1 MHILNSFFDRI
12 YCINLDHRT
21 DRWEICEKLFKK
33 FNLEVTRVS
42 PIMIGDESHCCMS
55 KPQLSLF
62 RTHKNLIIEA
72 KNQNLKNV
80 LIFEDDVEFCDEVEN
95 YNGKPLE
102 ERFSSSINFLPNNWN
117 VFFLGSGI
125 YTDNKSLIG
134 GEIYKIGYAM
144 TAHAVSINRDYY
156 DTIIKI
162 LDTESDILDNI
173 YCRLMDRNETFS
185 FHPNLISQRAS
196 FSDIEN
202 KYVNYTALRNFM

>member
-33 FNLEVTRVS
+33 FNLDVTRVS
-42 PIMIGDESHCCMS
+42 PVVIGDEEHCCLR

-95 YNGKPLE
+95 YNGKSLE
-102 ERFSSSINFLPNNWN
+102 ERFSSSINFLPPNWD
-117 VFFLGSGI
+117 VFFLGAGI

-134 GEIYKIGYAM
+134 GEIYKIGYAL
-144 TAHAVSINRDYY
+144 TTHALSINNNYY

-162 LDTESDILDNI
+162 LDSEHDALDII
-173 YCRLMDRNETFS
+173 YCGLMSKNETFS

-202 KYVNYTALRNFM
+202 KYVNYTALKNFL

>member
-21 DRWEICEKLFKK
+21 DRWETCDKLFKET
-33 FNLEVTRVS
+33 NLEVTRVS
-42 PIMIGDESHCCMS
+42 PVVIGDESHCCMNNAN
-55 KPQLSLF
+55 LSLL

-95 YNGKPLE
+95 YNGKSLE
-102 ERFSSSINFLPNNWN
+102 ERFSSSIDFLPNNWD

-125 YTDNKSLIG
+125 YTNNKSLIG
-134 GEIYKIGYAM
+134 GEIYKIGYGM
-144 TAHAVSINRDYY
+144 TTHAVAINSHYY

-162 LDTESDILDNI
+162 LDSDPDIIDNT
-173 YCRLMDRNETFS
+173 YCRLMSQNETFS
-185 FHPNLISQRAS
+185 FHPNLISQRPS

-202 KYVNYTALRNFM
+202 KHVNYTALRNFM

>member
-1 MHILNSFFDRI
+1 MN
-12 YCINLDHRT
+12 NA
-21 DRWEICEKLFKK
+21 
-33 FNLEVTRVS
+33 N
-42 PIMIGDESHCCMS
+42 
-55 KPQLSLF
+55 LSLL

-95 YNGKPLE
+95 YNGKSLE
-102 ERFSSSINFLPNNWN
+102 ERFSSSIDFLPNNWD

-134 GEIYKIGYAM
+134 GEIYKIGYAL
-144 TAHAVSINRDYY
+144 TAHAVSINSNYY
-156 DTIIKI
+156 DTLIES
-162 LDTESDILDNI
+162 LDTESNILDNI
-173 YCRLMDRNETFS
+173 YARLMIQNETFS

-202 KYVNYTALRNFM
+202 EYVNYTALRNFI

>member
-33 FNLEVTRVS
+33 FNLEVIRVS
-42 PIMIGDESHCCMS
+42 PIIIGDEEHCCLR
-55 KPQLSLF
+55 KAQLSLF

-95 YNGKPLE
+95 YNGKSLE
-102 ERFSSSINFLPNNWN
+102 ERFSSSINFLPPNWD
-117 VFFLGSGI
+117 VFCLGAGI
-125 YTDNKSLIG
+125 YTDNKILIG
-134 GEIYKIGYAM
+134 GEIYKIGYAL
-144 TAHAVSINRDYY
+144 TTHALSINNNYY

-162 LDTESDILDNI
+162 LDSEHDALDTI
-173 YCRLMDRNETFS
+173 YCGLMSKNETFS

-202 KYVNYTALRNFM
+202 KYVNYTALKNFL